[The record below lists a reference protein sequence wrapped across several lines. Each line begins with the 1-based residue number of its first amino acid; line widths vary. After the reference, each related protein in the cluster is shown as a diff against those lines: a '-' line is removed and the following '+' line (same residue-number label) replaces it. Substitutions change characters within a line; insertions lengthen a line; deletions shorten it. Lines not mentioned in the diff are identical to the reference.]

1 MKADLIL
8 INGTVVTMNSAGKIF
23 EPGLVAVKGNS
34 VVAVGPVSLA
44 DEIEAA
50 ETVDCAGQ
58 IVMPG
63 LINAHTHVP
72 MSLLRGMA
80 DDLRLDVW
88 LHGYMMPVEKAF
100 VDETFCHWGTLLSCA
115 EMIRSGVTCF
125 ADMYYHENAVA
136 EAAAEVGMRAICAET
151 VMKWPTPNANSY
163 DEALAYCRRFIAQ
176 WKGHP
181 LIIPAVGPHAPYTCT
196 PEILRETAHLAQE
209 QDVPLLIHISE
220 TAGEVEGSVQAHGL
234 APAFYV
240 DQFGV
245 LDHKAVVAHG
255 VHLAKEEMAL
265 LAEKG
270 AGLVHNPSSNL
281 KLASGVAPVP
291 RMLEVGVRLG
301 LGTDGPASNNNQDMF
316 EELHLAALLAKGFS
330 GDPTALPAQEALTM
344 ATIGGARALHLDH
357 LIGSL
362 ESGKRADL
370 IVVDMDDL
378 HISPH
383 FNLSTGNIYSR
394 LVYAAQSTD
403 VRHVMVNGRWLMRDR
418 VLQTVSEKEVMAEV
432 QRVADRVSDFLIR
445 REQSLLNKLVALGE
459 LHRREIF
466 EVQVKVRIENEEQVI
481 AALEHPDIVI
491 VKPSVRNQYDTYLF
505 FEDETTGRIRYR
517 EDYVLDQ
524 EGKVIESLY
533 NLTLAGPSKE
543 REYANLAVLSRFA
556 YTSRAN
562 RTLRFYK
569 EYFQPQRTMHLEK
582 HRRRFR
588 IRYQG
593 VNFAVNLDRLTNPP
607 QDGSFLEIKSRT
619 WSKRDA
625 ERKAEQ
631 IGDLLELFG
640 VSSKDVVKQEYA
652 DF

>member
-1 MKADLIL
+1 M
-8 INGTVVTMNSAGKIF
+8 
-23 EPGLVAVKGNS
+23 
-34 VVAVGPVSLA
+34 
-44 DEIEAA
+44 
-50 ETVDCAGQ
+50 
-58 IVMPG
+58 
-63 LINAHTHVP
+63 
-72 MSLLRGMA
+72 
-80 DDLRLDVW
+80 
-88 LHGYMMPVEKAF
+88 
-100 VDETFCHWGTLLSCA
+100 
-115 EMIRSGVTCF
+115 
-125 ADMYYHENAVA
+125 
-136 EAAAEVGMRAICAET
+136 
-151 VMKWPTPNANSY
+151 
-163 DEALAYCRRFIAQ
+163 
-176 WKGHP
+176 
-181 LIIPAVGPHAPYTCT
+181 
-196 PEILRETAHLAQE
+196 
-209 QDVPLLIHISE
+209 
-220 TAGEVEGSVQAHGL
+220 
-234 APAFYV
+234 
-240 DQFGV
+240 
-245 LDHKAVVAHG
+245 
-255 VHLAKEEMAL
+255 
-265 LAEKG
+265 
-270 AGLVHNPSSNL
+270 
-281 KLASGVAPVP
+281 
-291 RMLEVGVRLG
+291 
-301 LGTDGPASNNNQDMF
+301 
-316 EELHLAALLAKGFS
+316 
-330 GDPTALPAQEALTM
+330 
-344 ATIGGARALHLDH
+344 
-357 LIGSL
+357 
-362 ESGKRADL
+362 
-370 IVVDMDDL
+370 
-378 HISPH
+378 
-383 FNLSTGNIYSR
+383 
-394 LVYAAQSTD
+394 
-403 VRHVMVNGRWLMRDR
+403 
-418 VLQTVSEKEVMAEV
+418 
-432 QRVADRVSDFLIR
+432 
-445 REQSLLNKLVALGE
+445 LNKLVALGE